1 MGPASCLRPRA
12 PRYAPSRFKVDALA
26 GFVHAHA
33 PSWYPK
39 DTDPTEKSHL
49 YEAEAAVLVSKH
61 VVVRRLLDKEKD
73 TMVPLAFAN
82 NARAGLFVNELM
94 NYARTNREGSS
105 ARHLFVQAPKLSEA
119 DGRETTLIDESV
131 YSRNRSFHLLFQ
143 SKFAKNRR
151 LELDEASGKRF
162 FRYWRPHPT
171 VALLETMVTF
181 VPPKT
186 ELFRRALIP
195 ESFGH
200 TDAKSLRVRRAGP
213 AVARDSEG
221 KVQVIQ
227 QDPLLNYLG
236 LCSSRRGAR
245 AVSSHTCTILCR
257 DGPAVFDSY
266 SVKRSLL
273 PVQGLIPR
281 FKPCVHGCRYGA
293 TCLLP
298 APELKI
304 GRDRTCHPIVRCT
317 MHRGSASIL
326 TAAVSNRQSM
336 QYLPGSSRPPRRRCC
351 PQQTDSEHVRR

>member
-1 MGPASCLRPRA
+1 
-12 PRYAPSRFKVDALA
+12 
-26 GFVHAHA
+26 
-33 PSWYPK
+33 
-39 DTDPTEKSHL
+39 
-49 YEAEAAVLVSKH
+49 
-61 VVVRRLLDKEKD
+61 
-73 TMVPLAFAN
+73 MVPLAFAN
-82 NARAGLFVNELM
+82 NAQAGLFVNELM

-105 ARHLFVQAPKLSEA
+105 ARHLFVQAPKSSEA

-131 YSRNRSFHLLFQ
+131 YSRNRSFRLLFQ

-186 ELFRRALIP
+186 ELFRRALR
-195 ESFGH
+195 G
-200 TDAKSLRVRRAGP
+200 LRAHGCKILASSACRPGSRTRFRGQSSSHSAGSSP
-213 AVARDSEG
+213 
-221 KVQVIQ
+221 Q
-227 QDPLLNYLG
+227 LLGANLG
-236 LCSSRRGAR
+236 LRSSRRGAR

-351 PQQTDSEHVRR
+351 PQQTDSEHVHR

>member
-26 GFVHAHA
+26 GFMHAHA

-73 TMVPLAFAN
+73 TMVPLPFAN

-119 DGRETTLIDESV
+119 DGRETTPIDESV

-171 VALLETMVTF
+171 VALLETMATF
-181 VPPKT
+181 CAT
-186 ELFRRALIP
+186 ENRTLPTRSDTRGLRAHGCKILASSACRPGSRTRFRGQ
-195 ESFGH
+195 SSSH
-200 TDAKSLRVRRAGP
+200 SAGSSP
-213 AVARDSEG
+213 
-221 KVQVIQ
+221 Q
-227 QDPLLNYLG
+227 LLGANLG
-236 LCSSRRGAR
+236 LRSSR
-245 AVSSHTCTILCR
+245 
-257 DGPAVFDSY
+257 
-266 SVKRSLL
+266 
-273 PVQGLIPR
+273 
-281 FKPCVHGCRYGA
+281 
-293 TCLLP
+293 
-298 APELKI
+298 
-304 GRDRTCHPIVRCT
+304 
-317 MHRGSASIL
+317 
-326 TAAVSNRQSM
+326 
-336 QYLPGSSRPPRRRCC
+336 
-351 PQQTDSEHVRR
+351 